1 MEAVIHIAL
10 LALLAITAAAI
21 IRLRSLFAAVMLAGI
36 YSLLAAALLV
46 ALDAVDVAL
55 MEAAVGAGIS
65 TVLMLGTLSLVGR
78 KEKRPVRQ
86 PILPLFVV
94 LVTGGV
100 LVYGTLDVPRFGDPG
115 NPVHQHVAPRYLEE
129 SIDEIGIPN
138 VVTSVLASYRAY
150 DTLGETAVIFTAAV
164 GVLLLLTS
172 GPPLSRR
179 GSEARPA
186 ATAARGAA
194 PLDDRVILRVGA
206 KMVIPFI
213 LMFGLYVQF
222 HGDYGPGGGFQAAV
236 IFATAFIL
244 YVLVFGLEDAQRVLP
259 PRVGYVCAA
268 LGVLIFAGV
277 GIVTVAEGANFLEYG
292 PLLGDPKG
300 AQVAGIMLVEFGV
313 LVTVFGVMVTI
324 FYVFAGRRR
333 LRP

>member
-1 MEAVIHIAL
+1 MEAAIHIAL
-10 LALLAITAAAI
+10 LALLAIIALAI
-21 IRLRSLFAAVMLAGI
+21 IRLRNLFAAVMLAGI

-65 TVLMLGTLSLVGR
+65 TVLMLGTLALVGR

-94 LVTGGV
+94 TVTGAV
-100 LVYGTLDVPRFGDPG
+100 LVYGTLDMPLFGSPD
-115 NPVHQHVAPRYLEE
+115 NPVHQHVAPRYLED
-129 SIDEIGIPN
+129 SVDEIGIPN

-164 GVLLLLTS
+164 GVLLLLS
-172 GPPLSRR
+172 GAPTRHPTAPASRPP
-179 GSEARPA
+179 GA
-186 ATAARGAA
+186 AARVPA
-194 PLDDRVILRVGA
+194 PMDDRVILRVGA
-206 KMVIPFI
+206 KMLIPFI
-213 LMFGLYVQF
+213 LLFGLYVQF

-236 IFATAFIL
+236 IFAAAFIL
-244 YVLVFGLEDAQRVLP
+244 YALVFGLDDAKRVLP
-259 PRVGYVCAA
+259 PSAAYVCSA
-268 LGVLIFAGV
+268 LGVLVFAGV
-277 GIVTVAEGANFLEYG
+277 GIVTLAEGANFLEYG
-292 PLLGDPKG
+292 ALLGDPKD

-313 LVTVFGVMVTI
+313 LVTVFGVMVSI

-333 LRP
+333 ARS